1 MVALSFTPSQAI
13 LPWQETQEREIG
25 LIASD
30 GGTVLGANGTAIIA
44 LALAAEALIAAAA
57 IFETI

>member
-1 MVALSFTPSQAI
+1 M
-13 LPWQETQEREIG
+13 
-25 LIASD
+25 